1 MYWNII
7 QPCACVQIGQLNSN
21 IRCIEMPC
29 NTEYEYATDSW
40 IVTLDVLKFNTGATN
55 STHISLNS
63 NIRCI
68 EMKLTHCNFTFLFSW
83 IVTLDVLKSKLFHSL
98 CSGFCSWI
106 VTLDVLKY
114 RLCQD
119 RNRIWKLN
127 SNIRCIEIIMSALDE
142 ALEKQLNSNIRCIEI
157 IRIVKNR
164 DTRLMLNSNIRCIEM
179 VIREKI
185 MKVIMQV
192 E

>member
-127 SNIRCIEIIMSALDE
+127 SNIRCIEIRQSY
-142 ALEKQLNSNIRCIEI
+142 KKWC
-157 IRIVKNR
+157 KYG
-164 DTRLMLNSNIRCIEM
+164 
-179 VIREKI
+179 
-185 MKVIMQV
+185 V

>member
-1 MYWNII
+1 MYWNGLCCSTI
-7 QPCACVQIGQLNSN
+7 PARKALNSN
-21 IRCIEMPC
+21 IRCIEMQSAVQVPYILRC
-29 NTEYEYATDSW
+29 W

-127 SNIRCIEIIMSALDE
+127 SNIRCIEIEIMSLVAG
-142 ALEKQLNSNIRCIEI
+142 AIAKLNSNIRCIEI
-157 IRIVKNR
+157 KMEMSLISIEKCWIVTLDVLK
-164 DTRLMLNSNIRCIEM
+164 
-179 VIREKI
+179 
-185 MKVIMQV
+185 
-192 E
+192 